1 MSDDGVMN
9 VEDDGPAVPVVEAP
23 AAPVEA
29 APVEVPADPNA
40 EPATVEVDGQVM
52 VPLGALK
59 AERQQRQTAEKE
71 LARVKPYAEFIE
83 KNPNLVR
90 PQAPQA
96 PTTFGAPPPDP
107 RLEGLAKS
115 LDLYTT
121 EGKPDLARAS
131 YLHGFMMQTAQQISQ
146 QQMAPLREENDQTK
160 SARNFQ
166 VALATK
172 DGSGRSPSMES
183 LAAVWQTM
191 PAWQTADP
199 QVASVLTLT
208 ALGLDMVTK
217 RGGPAPVAAPG
228 NAPIVTEGVTGAP
241 RKASLS
247 QLETNLARE
256 RGITDAK
263 WAENTK
269 TFQPGRSNQLED

>member
-9 VEDDGPAVPVVEAP
+9 VEDDGPAAPVVEAP

-29 APVEVPADPNA
+29 APADA
-40 EPATVEVDGQVM
+40 EPAEVQPVEVDGTVM
-52 VPLGALK
+52 VPLAALK
-59 AERQQRQTAEKE
+59 SERQQRQTAEKE

-90 PQAPQA
+90 PQAPPPPA

-115 LDLYTT
+115 LDLYTP

-131 YLHGFMMQTAQQISQ
+131 YLQGFMMQTAHQMTQ
-146 QQMAPLREENDQTK
+146 QQMAPLREDNHQTK

-166 VALATK
+166 VMLATK
-172 DGSGRSPSMES
+172 DASGRPVNPQN
-183 LAAVWQTM
+183 LAAMWRSVTAEQS
-191 PAWQTADP
+191 ADP
-199 QVASVLTLT
+199 DVAAVLALT
-208 ALGLDMVTK
+208 ALGMDAVS
-217 RGGPAPVAAPG
+217 RQQQPAAPG
-228 NAPIVTEGVTGAP
+228 APPIVTEGVTGAP